1 MPESTSVALHSRVAL
16 LFVCLSRILFFAMDA
31 SLAPV
36 ARSSFPDAIGR
47 KKSNTIV
54 SIFERNEQHERT
66 LQLLGYLGLWAML
79 T

>member
-1 MPESTSVALHSRVAL
+1 
-16 LFVCLSRILFFAMDA
+16 MDA

-54 SIFERNEQHERT
+54 SIFERNEQHKRT
-66 LQLLGYLGLWAML
+66 LQVLGYLGLWTML
-79 T
+79 TKD